1 MDTPRP
7 SVNVEED
14 QTSIST
20 TDETLISR
28 TKNIPHFTPE
38 PFILSSKDKYRS
50 NDSLTIDEYFVCP
63 LKFPVAVQ
71 LVTFSNSLVLV
82 SLTDIPNG
90 RCFCGSME
98 AFCRG

>member
-20 TDETLISR
+20 TDEKLISR

-50 NDSLTIDEYFVCP
+50 NDSLMLDEYFVGP
-63 LKFPVAVQ
+63 LKFSVAVA
-71 LVTFSNSLVLV
+71 VTDF
-82 SLTDIPNG
+82 
-90 RCFCGSME
+90 F
-98 AFCRG
+98 